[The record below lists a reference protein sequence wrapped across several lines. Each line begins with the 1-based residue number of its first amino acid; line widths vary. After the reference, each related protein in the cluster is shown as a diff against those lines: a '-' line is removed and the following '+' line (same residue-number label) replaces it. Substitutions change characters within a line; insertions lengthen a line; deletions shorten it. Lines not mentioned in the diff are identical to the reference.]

1 MAIRF
6 SRLIRRQLSFIV
18 AVCIIAIITMVLSS
32 YSTPQTYNFYTAV
45 PVTKTLT
52 VVPNQAYR
60 AYPELN
66 PTATTTT
73 TTIPLPDLSGIDF
86 VQLARLSY
94 GMCGEYYQTAIT
106 AGWKPEDWPQ
116 LRKIMYRESRCLPDA
131 CSQSDSGRVCRD
143 WGLMQI
149 NEYSWRRH
157 IIAQGYKM
165 ADMHDPFLNLKF
177 ARWIYELEVSNGGTG
192 WGAWKLPAK
201 S

>member
-1 MAIRF
+1 MANRF
-6 SRLIRRQLSFIV
+6 SKLIRKQISY
-18 AVCIIAIITMVLSS
+18 AIIVFVIATLAIVLSA
-32 YSTPQTYNFYTAV
+32 YSTSQSYNFYTA
-45 PVTKTLT
+45 T
-52 VVPNQAYR
+52 
-60 AYPELN
+60 
-66 PTATTTT
+66 PTASPPRTVTIVPPQVYVSSSDTLPPTTTT
-73 TTIPLPDLSGIDF
+73 TLPDLSGIDF
-86 VQLARLSY
+86 VQLARLTY
-94 GMCGEYYQTAIT
+94 GTCGEYYDTAIR
-106 AGWKPEDWPQ
+106 AGWTPEEWPKLQ
-116 LRKIMYRESRCLPDA
+116 KIMYRESRCLPDA

-165 ADMHDPFLNLKF
+165 ADMHNPYSNLKF